1 MTVKEILDNG
11 QDDWTGPE
19 KTTLAYTSMT
29 PGFTSQTI
37 LPHPVQMALR
47 SAAQ

>member
-11 QDDWTGPE
+11 KDDWTGPE
-19 KTTLAYTSMT
+19 NVTLAYSSMT

-47 SAAQ
+47 SVAR